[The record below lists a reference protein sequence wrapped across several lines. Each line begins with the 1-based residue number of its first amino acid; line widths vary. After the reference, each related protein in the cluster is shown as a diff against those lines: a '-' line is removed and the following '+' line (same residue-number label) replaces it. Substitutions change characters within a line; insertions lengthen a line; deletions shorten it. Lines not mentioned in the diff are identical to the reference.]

1 MPRKVCCTSQIWAIA
16 THPLQNKTAATV
28 AENRDAQRRS
38 RARRQELIAD
48 MQSRLEEYD
57 RKGVAA
63 SVEMQRVA
71 QAVNVQNQRLRM
83 LLVMHGVSEL
93 EIEQYLSSPEGD
105 HTVLNSRRR
114 CNTCGRFLLGVT
126 QTRSISTDDQQRRS
140 SGPVSLVARE
150 AVPTL
155 VPVLSNPI
163 LPTPGREQPSFTEPP
178 TVSIQT
184 REEDDGKFMLEEEEP
199 ELHNPIHKGT
209 RRDHKAPDSL
219 PAQRDVLSD
228 TFESSNSIIHPFD
241 HPEPLE
247 TPCDKAAEI
256 LVELRGHADSSW
268 ARVALGCYGVGSC
281 SVKNTEIFR
290 LMDDID

>member
-1 MPRKVCCTSQIWAIA
+1 MPRK
-16 THPLQNKTAATV
+16 NKTAATV

-63 SVEMQRVA
+63 SIEMQRVA
-71 QAVNVQNQRLRM
+71 QAVNVQNQRLKR
-83 LLVMHGVSEL
+83 LLVMYGVSEP
-93 EIEQYLSSPEGD
+93 EIVQYLSSPEGD
-105 HTVLNSRRR
+105 H
-114 CNTCGRFLLGVT
+114 
-126 QTRSISTDDQQRRS
+126 
-140 SGPVSLVARE
+140 A
-150 AVPTL
+150 
-155 VPVLSNPI
+155 
-163 LPTPGREQPSFTEPP
+163 
-178 TVSIQT
+178 T
-184 REEDDGKFMLEEEEP
+184 REEDDRIFMLEEEEP
-199 ELHNPIHKGT
+199 ELHHPTHKGT
-209 RRDHKAPDSL
+209 RMDHKASDSL

-228 TFESSNSIIHPFD
+228 TFEPSNSIIHSFD

>member
-1 MPRKVCCTSQIWAIA
+1 
-16 THPLQNKTAATV
+16 
-28 AENRDAQRRS
+28 
-38 RARRQELIAD
+38 

-71 QAVNVQNQRLRM
+71 QAVNVQNQRLRR
-83 LLVMHGVSEL
+83 LLVMHGVSEP

-105 HTVLNSRRR
+105 HAVSNSRHR
-114 CNTCGRFLLGVT
+114 CSTCGHFLSGLS
-126 QTRSISTDDQQRRS
+126 QTRAILTDDPPRRL
-140 SGPVSLVARE
+140 SGPASLVAKE

-155 VPVLSNPI
+155 ISAPSNSI
-163 LPTPGREQPSFTEPP
+163 LPTPSREQPSFTEPP

-184 REEDDGKFMLEEEEP
+184 CEEDDGISMLEEEEP
-199 ELHNPIHKGT
+199 RLHHPVHKGT
-209 RRDHKAPDSL
+209 RMDHKALDSL
-219 PAQRDVLSD
+219 PAQRDMLSD
-228 TFESSNSIIHPFD
+228 NFEPSNSSIHSFG

>member
-1 MPRKVCCTSQIWAIA
+1 
-16 THPLQNKTAATV
+16 
-28 AENRDAQRRS
+28 
-38 RARRQELIAD
+38 

-57 RKGVAA
+57 RKGIAA

-71 QAVNVQNQRLRM
+71 QAVNVQNQRLRR
-83 LLVMHGVSEL
+83 LLVMHGVSEP
-93 EIEQYLSSPEGD
+93 EIERYLSSLEGD
-105 HTVLNSRRR
+105 HAVSNSRRR
-114 CNTCGRFLLGVT
+114 CNTCGHFAPGLS
-126 QTRSISTDDQQRRS
+126 QTRAILTDDPLRRLS
-140 SGPVSLVARE
+140 EPASLVAKE

-155 VPVLSNPI
+155 ISAPSNSI
-163 LPTPGREQPSFTEPP
+163 LPTPSREQPSFTEPP

-184 REEDDGKFMLEEEEP
+184 RKEDDGISMLEEEEP
-199 ELHNPIHKGT
+199 GLHHPIHKGT
-209 RRDHKAPDSL
+209 RTNHKAPDSL
-219 PAQRDVLSD
+219 PAQREMLSD
-228 TFESSNSIIHPFD
+228 TFEPSNSRIHSFG

>member
-1 MPRKVCCTSQIWAIA
+1 
-16 THPLQNKTAATV
+16 
-28 AENRDAQRRS
+28 
-38 RARRQELIAD
+38 
-48 MQSRLEEYD
+48 
-57 RKGVAA
+57 
-63 SVEMQRVA
+63 
-71 QAVNVQNQRLRM
+71 
-83 LLVMHGVSEL
+83 MHGVSEP

-105 HTVLNSRRR
+105 HAVSNSRRR
-114 CNTCGRFLLGVT
+114 CNTCGHFAPGLS
-126 QTRSISTDDQQRRS
+126 QTRAILTDDPSRRL
-140 SGPVSLVARE
+140 SGPPSLVAKE
-150 AVPTL
+150 AMPTL
-155 VPVLSNPI
+155 ISAPSNSI
-163 LPTPGREQPSFTEPP
+163 LPTSGREQPSFTEPL
-178 TVSIQT
+178 TVSIQS
-184 REEDDGKFMLEEEEP
+184 REEDDRDFMLEEEEP

-209 RRDHKAPDSL
+209 RMDHKAPDSL

-228 TFESSNSIIHPFD
+228 TFESSNSIIHSFD